1 VKWAWALAGRWLL
14 PAGLA
19 LAVVAVGGSWWHGYQ
34 TGQKVAHSDQQA
46 ALEDLRE
53 RAAVLADELEAE
65 KQRERIVYRDR
76 IRTVYGEPDPSGCA
90 DVRVPAGVLS
100 AIRGATGQ
108 PTDDTVR
115 EAAVDGRNK

>member
-1 VKWAWALAGRWLL
+1 VKWLLLAKPWLI
-14 PAGLA
+14 PTLA
-19 LAVVAVGGSWWHGYQ
+19 LLVGAAVGGSWWHGYQ

-108 PTDDTVR
+108 PADGAVR
-115 EAAVDGRNK
+115 EAAPDGRNE